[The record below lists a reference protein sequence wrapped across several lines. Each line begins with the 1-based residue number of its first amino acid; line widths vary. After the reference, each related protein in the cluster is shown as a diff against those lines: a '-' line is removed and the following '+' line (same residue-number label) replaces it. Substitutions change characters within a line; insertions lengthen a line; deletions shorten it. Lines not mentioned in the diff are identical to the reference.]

1 MQAKV
6 LVPVGIV
13 VAALVALVLL
23 HPMTKRYRIPSESMR
38 PTFDIGDI
46 VSVDQGAYDD
56 DGPAVGDIVVFP
68 PPTGAVTGDEECG
81 ARHPADAA
89 CPQPTAG
96 PAGELFIKRVVAG
109 PGDVVA
115 VRTSHV
121 YRNGKREDDPYIRPC
136 ASPEGCDFPRKIT
149 VPAGMYFI
157 VGDNRG
163 ESDDSRHFGPVKREW
178 IVGRAVRCHALYFA
192 CSPAE

>member
-1 MQAKV
+1 MEPTLQIGQRV
-6 LVPVGIV
+6 LVN
-13 VAALVALVLL
+13 
-23 HPMTKRYRIPSESMR
+23 RIGTHFGNPS
-38 PTFDIGDI
+38 I
-46 VSVDQGAYDD
+46 
-56 DGPAVGDIVVFP
+56 GDIVVFHP
-68 PPTGAVTGDEECG
+68 PKGADNQPSPECG
-81 ARHPADAA
+81 NPSQGTLGGSP
-89 CPQPTAG
+89 CGVPTSQKSSQT
-96 PAGELFIKRVVAG
+96 FIKRVVAG

-121 YRNGKREDDPYIRPC
+121 YRNGKREADPYIRPC